1 MKKPMIAIV
10 GGAAMLSALMAG
22 YFLSQGQMTR
32 GLVFAIFSVIL
43 MMVLFVGMR
52 TRQQESDPA
61 TPRSRYTRT
70 GAPVAMNLAFYGEL
84 NRLIDEGKDIS
95 GYLRTC
101 NAPQNIVKSV
111 NIGGATAWY
120 YHKDGMGFNVFCAEF
135 PHGEVP
141 TLSHPHI
148 KDQHLE
154 AGDGLDTHYI
164 TIDLYRA
171 LWSWG
176 EAHPQKK
183 RYSNSMRLA
192 FHGAYQVQGSDDNSF
207 LDKTIE
213 EVKAERKANKKD
225 PDKKKKRRKS
235 NIN

>member
-1 MKKPMIAIV
+1 MKKVM
-10 GGAAMLSALMAG
+10 GGAAMLSALLAG
-22 YFLSQGQMTR
+22 YFLSQGMTMR
-32 GLVFAIFSVIL
+32 GLVFGVFSAILLMIL
-43 MMVLFVGMR
+43 LIGMR
-52 TRQQESDPA
+52 TRQQGNNTA
-61 TPRSRYTRT
+61 VPRSRYTRT
-70 GAPVAMNLAFYGEL
+70 GAPVAMNLSFYGEL

-95 GYLRTC
+95 GYLHTC
-101 NAPQNIVKSV
+101 GAPQNIVKSV

-120 YHKDGMGFNVFCAEF
+120 YLKDGMRFNEFCAEF
-135 PHGEVP
+135 PRGEAP

-148 KDQHLE
+148 KEQHVE
-154 AGDGLDTHYI
+154 SGDMTDTHYI
-164 TIDLYRA
+164 TVDLYRA

-192 FHGAYQVQGSDDNSF
+192 FHGTYQVQGSDDNSF

-225 PDKKKKRRKS
+225 PEKKKNRRK
-235 NIN
+235 NGEV